1 MTKPH
6 PWTLRR
12 ATGADANA
20 VARMHVATWQTA
32 YRGIVPDSFLDGME
46 VAARAARYTFDRL
59 GPGDPATWIAVDDDR
74 VVGMVSI
81 SPSRD
86 EDLPEVG
93 EVQAL
98 YVSPE
103 RWRSGAGTQL
113 MARAEALLVQAGFRD
128 ALLWVLRDNARG
140 RAFYEATGWRADG
153 RSKTLEI
160 GGREVVEVRYRKSL
174 VGGPPDP
181 GA

>member
-6 PWTLRR
+6 PWNLRR
-12 ATGADANA
+12 ATGADAHA
-20 VARMHVATWQTA
+20 VARMHVAAWQTA
-32 YRGIVPDSFLDGME
+32 YRGIVPDPFLEAMD

-59 GPGDPATWIAVDDDR
+59 GSGDPATWIAVDGDR

-86 EDLPEVG
+86 EDLPELG

-128 ALLWVLRDNARG
+128 ALLWVLRDNHRG
-140 RAFYEATGWRADG
+140 RAFYEATGWLVDG
-153 RSKTLEI
+153 RTKTVEI

-174 VGGPPDP
+174 AGLPSRSGT
-181 GA
+181 